1 MTPSPSEN
9 MPVVTRF
16 APSPTGYLHVGH
28 AYSALFAFE
37 AAMAAHGR
45 FLLRIDDLDMGRCRP
60 EFVTAIREDLH
71 WLGLVWEEPVR
82 RQSDHLAD
90 YAAAVERLQEMGVLY
105 PCFCTRRDIARE
117 IADSQQAP
125 HGPDGHLYPGTCR
138 DLLRYERT
146 SRMAAGEPYALRLDM
161 AKARRRAPDD
171 LAFTDLKR
179 GRIMAR
185 PELLGDVVIARKDM
199 AASYNLAVVVDDAA
213 QDVTLVTRGADLF
226 HTTHVQRLLQVLLGL
241 PEPRYEHHALLV
253 DEAGKRFA
261 KRDRAKTLR
270 SLREA
275 GTTSRDLR
283 RLVAQWQTSPEFL

>member
-1 MTPSPSEN
+1 MTPNASDN
-9 MPVVTRF
+9 RPVVTRF

-28 AYSALFAFE
+28 AYSALFAYE
-37 AAMAAHGR
+37 AAMAEHGR

-60 EFVTAIREDLH
+60 EFVAAIREDLQ

-90 YAAAVERLQEMGVLY
+90 YAAAVERLMEMGVLY

-125 HGPDGHLYPGTCR
+125 HGPDGQLYPGTCR
-138 DLLRYERT
+138 DLLRYERA
-146 SRMAAGEPYALRLDM
+146 SHMAAGEPYALRIDM
-161 AKARRRAPDD
+161 AKARRLVAGE

-179 GRIMAR
+179 GRVLAR

-213 QDVTLVTRGADLF
+213 EGVTRVTRGADLF
-226 HTTHVQRLLQVLLGL
+226 HATHVQRLLQALLRL
-241 PEPRYEHHALLV
+241 PEPCYEHHPLLV

-283 RLVAQWQTSPEFL
+283 RLLAQWRTSPEFL